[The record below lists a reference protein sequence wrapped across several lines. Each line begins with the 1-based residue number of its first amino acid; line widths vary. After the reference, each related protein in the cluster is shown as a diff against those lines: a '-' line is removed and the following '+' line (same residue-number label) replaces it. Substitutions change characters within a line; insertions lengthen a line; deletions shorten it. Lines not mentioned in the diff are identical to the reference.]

1 MKKIGLLFVLGVWS
15 VSATAGI
22 MIYPKHLFFDDK
34 TKSAEITLINSSPL
48 ESANYRITLTYQ
60 RQNPDGSYTPVTTEQ
75 LPADSVTK
83 FLRYSPRSVMLTP
96 SQSQTVR
103 ILKRL
108 PADAKPG
115 EYVGY
120 ITFTEVLL
128 EKPATKQN
136 LKPGAMSI
144 TLTPIP
150 SFSVPI
156 FLRYKV
162 KENAPVTL
170 SAKNVQDRNGGAVLT
185 TVLTRQAQE
194 IPTSVRGD
202 LSVWDGD
209 EMIGFIRGRYL
220 LPSNTSVQTQI
231 PLYLKDGKTNADG
244 KKEDKIFR
252 REDLKGKT
260 LRVLFTQPDE
270 GAIQKEKVLAKDEI
284 AL

>member
-1 MKKIGLLFVLGVWS
+1 MKKIGLLSVLVVWA

-60 RQNPDGSYTPVTTEQ
+60 RQNPDGSYTPVTTEE

-103 ILKRL
+103 VLKRL
-108 PADAKPG
+108 PADVKPG

-136 LKPGAMSI
+136 TQPGAMSI

-170 SAKNVQDRNGGAVLT
+170 RVQGVRDEKNGAVLT
-185 TVLTRQAQE
+185 AVLTRQAQE
-194 IPTSVRGD
+194 IPTSARGD
-202 LSVWDGD
+202 LSVWDGE
-209 EMIGFIRGRYL
+209 EMIGLIRGRYL

-231 PLYLKDGKTNADG
+231 PLYLKDAQTDAQG
-244 KKEDKIFR
+244 KKHNQALSR
-252 REDLKGKT
+252 NDLKGKT

-270 GAIQKEKVLAKDEI
+270 GPVQKENVLAKAEI
-284 AL
+284 TL

>member
-1 MKKIGLLFVLGVWS
+1 MKKIGLLSVLVVWA

-60 RQNPDGSYTPVTTEQ
+60 RQNPDGSYTPVTTEE

-103 ILKRL
+103 VLKRL
-108 PADAKPG
+108 PADVKPG

-128 EKPATKQN
+128 EKPTTKQN
-136 LKPGAMSI
+136 TQPSAMSI

-170 SAKNVQDRNGGAVLT
+170 RVQGVRDEKNGAVLT
-185 TVLTRQAQE
+185 AVLTRQAQE
-194 IPTSVRGD
+194 IPTSARGD
-202 LSVWDGD
+202 LSVWDGE
-209 EMIGFIRGRYL
+209 EMIGLIRGRYL

-231 PLYLKDGKTNADG
+231 PLYLKDAQTDAQG
-244 KKEDKIFR
+244 KKHNQALSRD
-252 REDLKGKT
+252 DLKGKT

-270 GAIQKEKVLAKDEI
+270 GPVQKENVLAKAEI
-284 AL
+284 TL